1 MKREGER
8 KIKSGG
14 DNKGEKEREKEGGR
28 ERESERLYLEA
39 GAGRCGSSN
48 RWKPA
53 GWRKHGADLWLR
65 PADEH
70 RERARKHSG
79 EMLPEAADWRR

>member
-28 ERESERLYLEA
+28 ERE
-39 GAGRCGSSN
+39 
-48 RWKPA
+48 
-53 GWRKHGADLWLR
+53 
-65 PADEH
+65 
-70 RERARKHSG
+70 RERETIFG
-79 EMLPEAADWRR
+79 GGRREVRLL